1 MTPYEHAKAYA
12 ANGFC
17 VIPIR
22 LWYPGEDRRKAKKP
36 AVAFKRFETSKPT
49 ENEMRQWWDNSNPC
63 GLAILHG
70 SISGFSEMLEA
81 ESLEDLEEFKQSL
94 EDHGLSYI
102 FEKLTLQVAS
112 PGGGVH
118 FIYRCPELG
127 SLERT
132 PGNERLASRYLLDD
146 SGNLIPNRKKTG
158 EITKGYRQKPKLET
172 RAQGGYAIVP
182 GSPLEVHPSR
192 KPYALISGSFDA
204 VPEITLEERK
214 ALFEIARLCEA
225 IEKEPVREK
234 ASTPTVYSE
243 HLGEKAGEHYNRS
256 ATPEMLLD
264 LLEDMGATA
273 VKQGDRYLVA
283 RPGKNIREGHS
294 AVLGGGGGNAFYN
307 WSTSWGE
314 FEPEK
319 TYSPFGVYAIAKH
332 GGDFTAAAKD
342 LGLQGYGFNPGEAIT
357 KDLTTKQKPQ
367 SELELD
373 FPDKQKP
380 DLTIQSLTDTG
391 NAERLVALY
400 GSDILFCPR
409 VGWMVW
415 NGKHWIRQDKDN
427 LQISYLVGETMR
439 ETIAQA
445 GMLFAKINRN
455 ASPEELEAEQKRI
468 TKLADF
474 ARTSLNAPRIRF
486 AIEVAK
492 SLPQVL
498 ADPSKFEPRGW
509 LIPFQNGVWDKGE
522 WKEGHVRERYIEHLL
537 PVEYDPEA
545 DRTEWNALL
554 ERITGGDKDLEQ
566 TLGELA
572 ATVLV
577 ASPLRK
583 ITIFYGEAGT
593 GKSTLA
599 AMLQTVLGECGVTVE
614 SADLGEQKDDSRLG
628 AKLRGKRGLFTAE
641 AGKRPLDTELLKKL
655 AGGDEMECRYL
666 FTDNSIKINPTWNSI
681 MTSNDAPR
689 INAHDEALRERIV
702 AVPFLHRLDAGEHLR
717 FTGHQRIEGAR
728 KDVNSPLIRGFVA
741 WLMDGLIRLYS
752 RDLHNAYL
760 AAIVSEHTRRL
771 LRDADPLTEFWEWYE
786 LEYEGSLE
794 RGVQSSELERI
805 YISWCE
811 TQKIRYVKRGRA
823 FAAACRVRDLES
835 KKTARGNLW
844 QKQWMNGGKG
854 VVLEKSPEAN
864 PHGNFPE
871 KAPFLH
877 SSTTT
882 SKEDEEEEIFELEVE
897 GEGY

>member
-22 LWYPGEDRRKAKKP
+22 LCRTDERGKEPAIAEVKP
-36 AVAFKRFETSKPT
+36 FQTIKPT
-49 ENEMRQWWDNSNPC
+49 EDEMRQWWDRSNPY

-81 ESLEDLEEFKQSL
+81 ESLEDLEEFKQRL
-94 EDHGLSYI
+94 EDNGLSHI

-127 SLERT
+127 SLEET
-132 PGNERLASRYLLDD
+132 PRSKRLAARYLLDD
-146 SGNLIPNRKKTG
+146 MGKRLLNINEETG
-158 EITKGYRQKPKLET
+158 EIGQGYRIKPKIET
-172 RAQGGYAIVP
+172 RAQAGYAIVP

-214 ALFEIARLCEA
+214 ALFDTAQRCDA
-225 IEKEPVREK
+225 IDKKPKREK
-234 ASTPTVYSE
+234 TSTPTVYSQHE
-243 HLGEKAGEHYNRS
+243 GERSGEHYDRV
-256 ATPEMLLD
+256 ATAEMVLD
-264 LLEDMGATA
+264 LLEGMGATGIA
-273 VKQGDRYLVA
+273 YKDHYLVA
-283 RPGKNIREGHS
+283 RPGKSLGEGHS
-294 AVLGGGGGNAFYN
+294 AELFGGGNGLWVY
-307 WSTSWGE
+307 STSWGE
-314 FEPEK
+314 FEPN
-319 TYSPFGVYAIAKH
+319 TLYSPFGVYAIAKH

-342 LGLQGYGFNPGEAIT
+342 LGRQGYGFNPGEAIT

-367 SELELD
+367 SELDLD
-373 FPDKQKP
+373 FPEKQKP

-415 NGKHWIRQDKDN
+415 NGKHWISQDKDN

-537 PVEYDPEA
+537 PVDYDPEA
-545 DRTEWNALL
+545 DRTEWKALL
-554 ERITGGDKDLEQ
+554 ERITGDDKDLEQ

-614 SADLGEQKDDSRLG
+614 SADLAEQKDDSRLG

-666 FTDNSIKINPTWNSI
+666 FTDKSIKINPTWNSI

-689 INAHDEALRERIV
+689 INAHDEALRERLV

-741 WLMDGLIRLYS
+741 WLMEGLIRLYY

-760 AAIVSEHTRRL
+760 APIVSEHTRRL

-823 FAAACRVRDLES
+823 FAAACRARDLES

-864 PHGNFPE
+864 PHENFPE

-882 SKEDEEEEIFELEVE
+882 SKEDEIVEEGLFEVE

>member
-12 ANGFC
+12 DNGFC
-17 VIPIR
+17 VIPIKTD
-22 LWYPGEDRRKAKKP
+22 GSKKP
-36 AVAFKRFETSKPT
+36 VGTFKQYQTVKPT
-49 ENEMRQWWDNSNPC
+49 EDEMRQWWNNSNPC

-81 ESLEDLEEFKQSL
+81 ESLEDLEEFKQRLDS
-94 EDHGLSYI
+94 HGLSYI
-102 FEKLTLQVAS
+102 LDKLTLRVAS
-112 PGGGVH
+112 PGGGIH

-146 SGNLIPNRKKTG
+146 SGNHIPNRKKTG

-204 VPEITLEERK
+204 VPEITKDDREI
-214 ALFEIARLCEA
+214 LFAIARECDA
-225 IEKEPVREK
+225 IEKEPKRETT
-234 ASTPTVYSE
+234 STPTVYSE
-243 HLGEKAGEHYNRS
+243 HQGEKAADSYSRQ
-256 ATPEMLLD
+256 ATLDMLLD
-264 LLEDMGATA
+264 LLEDMGATSI
-273 VKQGDRYLVA
+273 KEGDRYLIA
-283 RPGKNIREGHS
+283 RPGKNLKEGHS
-294 AVLGGGGGNAFYN
+294 AVLGGSKGNAFWN

-314 FEPEK
+314 FEAEK
-319 TYSPFGVYAIAKH
+319 AYTPFRVYAIAKH
-332 GGDFTAAAKD
+332 GGDLKAAAKD

-357 KDLTTKQKPQ
+357 KDLSTKQKPQ
-367 SELELD
+367 SEIAFEY
-373 FPDKQKP
+373 PEKPIP
-380 DLTIQSLTDTG
+380 DLTTQSLTDTG

-400 GSDILFCPR
+400 GSDIRFCPR

-415 NGKHWIRQDKDN
+415 NGKHWVRQDKDN
-427 LQISYLVGETMR
+427 LELAFLVGETMR
-439 ETIAQA
+439 ETLAQA
-445 GMLFAKINRN
+445 GMLFSKINKN
-455 ASPEELEAEQKRI
+455 ASPEELQAEQKRI

-492 SLPQVL
+492 SLPQMF

-509 LIPFQNGVWDKGE
+509 LIPFQNGVWDRGI
-522 WKEGHVRERYIEHLL
+522 WKEGHVKERYIEHLL
-537 PVEYDPEA
+537 PVDYDPNA

-554 ERITGGDKDLEQ
+554 ERITGGDKDLEKS
-566 TLGELA
+566 LGELS

-583 ITIFYGEAGT
+583 ITIFYGESGT
-593 GKSTLA
+593 GKSTLSD
-599 AMLQTVLGECGVTVE
+599 MLLTVLGNCGEVVD
-614 SADLGEQKDDSRLG
+614 SASLAEQKDDSRLG

-655 AGGDEMECRYL
+655 AGGDPISCRYL
-666 FTDNSIKINPTWNSI
+666 FTDDNIKINPTWNSI

-728 KDVNSPLIRGFVA
+728 KDVNSPLIRGFVP
-741 WLMDGLIRLYS
+741 WLMEGLIRLYG
-752 RDLHNAYL
+752 RELHNAYL
-760 AAIVSEHTRRL
+760 APIVSEHTRKL
-771 LRDADPLTEFWEWYE
+771 FRDADPLTDFWEWYE

-805 YISWCE
+805 YIGWCE
-811 TQKIRYVKRGRA
+811 TQKIRYVKRGKA
-823 FAAACRVRDLES
+823 FAAACKARDLES
-835 KKTARGNLW
+835 KKTARGNVW
-844 QKQWMNGGKG
+844 QKQWMNGGKE
-854 VVLEKSPEAN
+854 VVLESSRETTI
-864 PHGNFPE
+864 HGDFPE

-877 SSTTT
+877 SSIPT
-882 SKEDEEEEIFELEVE
+882 SNEDDLVEVEEEFELIPD
-897 GEGY
+897 GEEL